1 MVSMQLDH
9 AAEAQV
15 NIQENSGQ
23 IAIGK
28 YVVQIGSVHGGVVN
42 IAMPEE
48 QARWQPRLAPVLLRP
63 RRFSGLLDR
72 QVERRAAT
80 AAVHTAEPLEFYSPP
95 GWGKTTLLRHL
106 AYDLSTTSCPDGI
119 IYTPANQQPLSD
131 LLQFLFEAFFDS
143 NIPAKP
149 TAAQIRQG
157 LIQKRALILLDDVDI
172 ARPDLEALLDFVPHS
187 AFLLA
192 SPERRLWSTGEAM
205 PMAGLPP
212 EDGLT
217 LLVRELGRSL
227 TAEEQSVAP
236 TLCTLLNGHPLHLQQ
251 AAGLVRD
258 QGQSLAEIT
267 RRLQHGSPQESLAAQ
282 LLATLAAPERQ
293 IVALLAA
300 LGGAPLSLEH
310 VAGLAGLPEPAP
322 VLESLQQRHVIQ
334 SHSPRYS
341 LTGVLA
347 QNWPSTWDLTLVSE
361 RLLAYFTG
369 WAEQQSSPG
378 RLLAEVDTLGHL
390 LAEAVKSA
398 RWPEVLRLVR
408 ALDGPLSLG
417 RRWGMWVEVLQSG
430 LQAAEGLGDRAAK
443 AWVWHQLGTRALGLE
458 ETAVARSALARALR
472 LRETLGDYAGAAV
485 TRHNLTL
492 LLGPPPPQSPP
503 KPSAPSGLA
512 TVTTGTLWLL
522 LGAAGLLFVLLMA
535 VAVWPGPA
543 LLSSFLGPPVGGQRG
558 QPETPTAASQLLPG
572 PTVTFTPG
580 FTATSTVP
588 PATATPTPP
597 APTRTPPPTSTAT
610 ATALPTAT
618 STATH
623 TATPTPTFTPTPTA
637 TFTSTPTVT
646 PVPVAYLVPEDLSF
660 GSLRVGETSRT
671 ETVTLTNIGGGSLR
685 VTNIF
690 LEGEH
695 PNDYLFNAGNCQVS
709 AGLLA
714 GRGCTLAVRFR
725 PTSGGNRQ
733 ASLAIFTNS
742 LDSPRTVFLT
752 GDGLADPAVSL
763 SPDAL
768 DFGEQ
773 PVGSAGER
781 RPVLVA
787 NTGQGNLIVDRID
800 VSGAHPADF
809 TFEENCTGLV
819 LRPGDS
825 CLISLQFIPGAA
837 ELRTAELILI
847 DNAPGNQQLIPLRG
861 TGQAAQP
868 DLVIIDMAWSGP
880 GRINQKGEIEVPLHL
895 VVKNEGNA
903 EAGLFKVSTEYTGA
917 DGTFGLPFTVPGQ
930 NNMWYPFTGAPLPAG
945 GEAVFDGIVTFS
957 ARLQGQGISLAA
969 LADSCSGDEF
979 MPAYCRVEESRED
992 NNLAEGLSMTLPAGP
1007 GVIR

>member
-48 QARWQPRLAPVLLRP
+48 QPRWQPRLTPVLLRP
-63 RRFSGLLDR
+63 RRFTGLLDR
-72 QVERRAAT
+72 KVETRT
-80 AAVHTAEPLEFYSPP
+80 AAAAVQQAEPLEFYGSP

-119 IYTPANQQPLSD
+119 IYLPAQQQPFSD

-149 TAAQIRQG
+149 SAAQVRQG
-157 LIQKRALILLDDVDI
+157 LVQKRALVLLDDVDL

-192 SPERRLWSTGEAM
+192 SPERRLWSAGEAI
-205 PMAGLPP
+205 PMAGLPL
-212 EDGLT
+212 EDALA
-217 LLVRELGRSL
+217 LLARELGRSL
-227 TAEEQSVAP
+227 TVEEQSAAP
-236 TLCTLLNGHPLHLQQ
+236 TLCTLLNGHPLHLLQ

-267 RRLQHGSPQESLAAQ
+267 RRLQHGLPQASLAAQ

-293 IVALLAA
+293 VVAVLAA
-300 LGGAPLSLEH
+300 LGEAPLSLEH
-310 VAGLAGLPEPAP
+310 VAELAGLPDPAP
-322 VLESLQQRHVIQ
+322 ALESLQERHIIQ

-347 QNWPSTWDLTLVSE
+347 QNWPPTWDLTPLGE
-361 RLLAYFTG
+361 RVLAYFTR
-369 WAEQQSSPG
+369 WAEQELAPS
-378 RLLAEVDTLGHL
+378 RLLAEADTLGHL
-390 LAEAVKSA
+390 LAKAVKSA
-398 RWPEVLRLVR
+398 RWPEALRLVR
-408 ALDGPLSLG
+408 ALDGPLSQSG
-417 RRWGMWVEVLQSG
+417 RWGMWAEVLQSG
-430 LQAAEGLGDRAAK
+430 LQAAEGLGDRATK

-458 ETAVARSALARALR
+458 DTAAARSALARALR

-492 LLGPPPPQSPP
+492 LLAPPPPQSPP
-503 KPSAPSGLA
+503 KPSAPTGPA
-512 TVTTGTLWLL
+512 TIGTGTLWLL
-522 LGAAGLLFVLLMA
+522 LGAAGLLFILLMA
-535 VAVWPGPA
+535 VAIWPGPA
-543 LLSSFLGPPVGGQRG
+543 FFSSFLGPPADGQLG
-558 QPETPTAASQLLPG
+558 QPDAPTAASQLLPSS
-572 PTVTFTPG
+572 TATFTPG
-580 FTATSTVP
+580 FSATSTAP

-597 APTRTPPPTSTAT
+597 APTNMPRSTSTAT

-618 STATH
+618 PTPTQ

-637 TFTSTPTVT
+637 TQTSTPTAT
-646 PVPVAYLVPEDLSF
+646 AVPVAYLVPEDLSF
-660 GSLRVGETSRT
+660 GSLRVGETSRI
-671 ETVTLTNIGGGSLR
+671 ETVTLTNIGGGALR
-685 VTNIF
+685 VTNVF

-695 PNDYLFNAGNCQVS
+695 PNDYLFNAGNCQAS
-709 AGLLA
+709 AGIPA
-714 GRGCTLAVRFR
+714 GRSCSLAVRFR
-725 PTSGGNRQ
+725 PTSNGNRQ
-733 ASLAIFTNS
+733 ASLAIFSNS
-742 LDSPRTVFLT
+742 FDSPRTVFLT

-781 RPVLVA
+781 QPVLVA
-787 NTGQGNLIVDRID
+787 NTGRGNLIIERID
-800 VSGAHPADF
+800 VSGVHPTDF
-809 TFEENCTGLV
+809 TFEESCTGLI

-847 DNAPGNQQLIPLRG
+847 DNAPDNPQLIPLRG
-861 TGQAAQP
+861 AGRVAQP

-903 EAGLFKVSTEYTGA
+903 AAGLFKISTEYTGG

-930 NNMWYPFTGAPLPAG
+930 NSLWYPFTGAPLPAG
-945 GEAVFDGIVTFS
+945 GEVAFDGIVTFS
-957 ARLQGQGISLAA
+957 ARLQGQSISLAA

-979 MPAYCRVEESRED
+979 MPVYCRVEESRED
-992 NNLAEGLSMTLPAGP
+992 NNLAEGLSITLLAAP
-1007 GVIR
+1007 GIIR